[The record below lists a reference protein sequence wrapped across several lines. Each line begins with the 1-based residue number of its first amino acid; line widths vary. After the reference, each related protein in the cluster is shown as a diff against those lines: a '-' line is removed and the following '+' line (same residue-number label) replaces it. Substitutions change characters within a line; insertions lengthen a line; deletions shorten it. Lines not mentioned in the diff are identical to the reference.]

1 MIKLLKWAKLF
12 LKENLIKDCTIIKFS
27 ITTPIPTENILKKS
41 TTSIFIAII
50 ITVIFQLSACSN
62 ANLQSNRL
70 DSAESYIERAEQII
84 ANSPGETEKNLAEE
98 NLGTAIAYLETVR
111 DNRKFLTK
119 DEYKRRLELKQRADK
134 LINMI
139 RR

>member
-1 MIKLLKWAKLF
+1 MKRP
-12 LKENLIKDCTIIKFS
+12 
-27 ITTPIPTENILKKS
+27 TTPIFIIL
-41 TTSIFIAII
+41 I

-119 DEYKRRLELKQRADK
+119 EERKRRLELKQRAKTLSK
-134 LINMI
+134 LIY
-139 RR
+139 R

>member
-1 MIKLLKWAKLF
+1 
-12 LKENLIKDCTIIKFS
+12 
-27 ITTPIPTENILKKS
+27 LKKS
-41 TTSIFIAII
+41 TTSIFITII

-84 ANSPGETEKNLAEE
+84 ANSPGEIEKNLAEE

-119 DEYKRRLELKQRADK
+119 EERKRRLELKRRAKNLSDS
-134 LINMI
+134 I
-139 RR
+139 RRQKQ